1 MNEAKKPKK
10 DSNAARRKSPI
21 RQLQALIDSGSLSPN
36 EQLQAIKRLA
46 SLKAAK
52 AKDRKAKAERQAKQ
66 EAQPQEWRPIN
77 RGVLALYECHV
88 RDGVFTGSLSE
99 WLEIGRSCSFGRERE
114 GQDFYKVLAEV
125 EAARKQEGK

>member
-1 MNEAKKPKK
+1 MARSP

-52 AKDRKAKAERQAKQ
+52 AKDRKAKAAERQQRQEKQ
-66 EAQPQEWRPIN
+66 PREWHPVN
-77 RGVLALYECHV
+77 RGTEALYHRHIREG
-88 RDGVFTGSLSE
+88 RFEGSLRE
-99 WLEIGRSCSFGRERE
+99 WLDLLRSCTFGHERE

-125 EAARKQEGK
+125 MAAKPKEQE